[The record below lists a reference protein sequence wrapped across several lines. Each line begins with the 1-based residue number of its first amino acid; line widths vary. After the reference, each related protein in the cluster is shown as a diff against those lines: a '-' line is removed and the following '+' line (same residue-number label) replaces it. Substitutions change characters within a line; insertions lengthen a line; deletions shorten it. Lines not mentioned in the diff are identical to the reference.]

1 MKKYYLKL
9 KPSVIERLSPVK
21 IKQKIKV
28 TFNESPEIRHIG
40 ESQSNNTKVAGTT
53 ADSSKNDSFSPYK
66 EY

>member
-1 MKKYYLKL
+1 MNRQDIYLFL
-9 KPSVIERLSPVK
+9 AK
-21 IKQKIKV
+21 IL
-28 TFNESPEIRHIG
+28 EIRHIG